1 MPRKARILVPSC
13 PHHIVQRG
21 HNRKTVFV
29 ADEDYQF
36 YLENLFEWKEKL
48 GLKLYAWC
56 LMTNH
61 VHLIIEPGKDVAAL
75 SELMKRLAG
84 RQSALVNKLEKRT
97 GSLWDGRYKASPI
110 QRDAYLLTCVRYVE
124 MNPVRASMVTGP
136 RQYKWS
142 SYRERMGLVSNK
154 KLDLDMSYMALA
166 KSNEARRIKYKEF
179 IKQEITEKEL
189 LLLRSSLQR
198 NRLTGNTRFV
208 DEIQTKLGIRIEN
221 RGRGR
226 PVKNEK

>member
-1 MPRKARILVPSC
+1 
-13 PHHIVQRG
+13 
-21 HNRKTVFV
+21 
-29 ADEDYQF
+29 
-36 YLENLFEWKEKL
+36 
-48 GLKLYAWC
+48 
-56 LMTNH
+56 
-61 VHLIIEPGKDVAAL
+61 
-75 SELMKRLAG
+75 
-84 RQSALVNKLEKRT
+84 
-97 GSLWDGRYKASPI
+97 
-110 QRDAYLLTCVRYVE
+110 
-124 MNPVRASMVTGP
+124 
-136 RQYKWS
+136 
-142 SYRERMGLVSNK
+142 MGLVSNK